1 MVYLFHLIFR
11 QILGENVSIF
21 YDYINHYGQYKVI
34 LQVEKSIVHTGYA
47 IGLAI
52 YRGRYLSFSYSLAT
66 FR

>member
-21 YDYINHYGQYKVI
+21 YDYINHYGQYKGI

-47 IGLAI
+47 I
-52 YRGRYLSFSYSLAT
+52 
-66 FR
+66 